1 MNENKISPLVNLD
14 ENIISYM
21 KPDRNL
27 FEGNKYVGLL
37 KKVFDIKE
45 SNIYII
51 LEDKQKD
58 NKKRVFWRDIIK
70 SEISENTGVSDKK
83 LEEKL
88 DKQKENYKKEISAI
102 NPIEDFK
109 ELIDNKYEDLTIS
122 AIKQLQD
129 IIFKFIKESFKG
141 SYFIKALECIKTLRE
156 ACIIDEEPNMFN
168 KFLEEIKINFSNDKY
183 FDFCKLVINILF

>member
-102 NPIEDFK
+102 NPIEDFN

-129 IIFKFIKESFKG
+129 IIFKFI
-141 SYFIKALECIKTLRE
+141 IW
-156 ACIIDEEPNMFN
+156 
-168 KFLEEIKINFSNDKY
+168 
-183 FDFCKLVINILF
+183 V